1 MRNTHK
7 VKHSKLRNTGIL
19 FECLLRQITV
29 DVLGKKEKSNAVNVI
44 KRTFN
49 ENTELGK
56 ELALYNIL
64 ITKRFKSDSEANYF
78 INEVLE
84 ERYKSFHR

>member
-1 MRNTHK
+1 MRKHK

-29 DVLGKKEKSNAVNVI
+29 DVLGKTEKSDAINVI
-44 KRTFN
+44 KNVFN

-56 ELALYNIL
+56 ELALFVKL
-64 ITKRFKSDSEANYF
+64 TTAPADEAD
-78 INEVLE
+78 I
-84 ERYKSFHR
+84 